1 MARGA
6 RGLSKIA
13 YEEKGQR
20 TARST
25 DVYLSKEGMKEVGVC
40 TGCRAIY
47 RNKRWYFDEDE
58 WLRLESGSVKSSV
71 VCPACRR
78 MQDDNPAGIV
88 TFTGEYLV
96 ANEEEILNTIKNT
109 EQKARAK
116 NPLSRVMEIK
126 QEGNVLIV
134 TTTEDKL
141 AQKLGRD
148 IYKAHSGKLEYQWSA
163 DNSSVRVNW
172 TR

>member
-1 MARGA
+1 
-6 RGLSKIA
+6 
-13 YEEKGQR
+13 
-20 TARST
+20 
-25 DVYLSKEGMKEVGVC
+25 
-40 TGCRAIY
+40 
-47 RNKRWYFDEDE
+47 
-58 WLRLESGSVKSSV
+58 
-71 VCPACRR
+71 

-109 EQKARAK
+109 EQKARARS
-116 NPLSRVMEIK
+116 PLSRVMEIK